1 MIGLHVLAPMRK
13 VPLAFTPAIVV
24 GVWRNGLIEVK
35 MPHKDRWL
43 YQAFPKSEL
52 VPIANTN

>member
-13 VPLAFTPAIVV
+13 VPVAFTPAIVV
-24 GVWRNGLIEVK
+24 GERDGLVEVK
-35 MPHKDRWL
+35 MPYKDRWV
-43 YQAFPKSEL
+43 YQAFAKPDL